1 MSIKLSSFYNASK
14 FICKFF
20 IIFLFLFINVYAAS
34 NPTADE
40 RTAWFFNTT
49 NTTTS
54 GEPSN
59 LKYFKFFDAMPDE
72 ISLKVFDNIDIS
84 NLGNKRLYVGYGTV
98 DPRGDNCKVFRKED
112 TGMPNDITVCLPW
125 WRIEREYIQNNSL
138 LNQTDTFIKEI
149 RQNTKPPIVVKTCK
163 TKQSGRIYSGG
174 KVTCTTY
181 FDRLASKSCWE
192 NPKQS
197 ECYVNNCGSELTEKC
212 KLIDTV
218 VGEVTTL
225 KGAVILNGEVKEDN
239 TKVELSTH
247 QYECPDGSIF
257 KEQEC
262 TEMEQ
267 NLVFPYE
274 CKASSINA
282 NGVSTAGEYTYCDE
296 TRPIYDGSNMITGFS
311 GNCSD
316 GRAITCQVNRYSKT
330 SMVCKEPIYETKITS
345 SLHETEQVRNFTEY
359 ERDVL
364 SGEPDSL
371 SSDPSCLRVNTV
383 EEARDNAISAK
394 IIGNGSL
401 DDDIYVLRHLSSG
414 EHEKIY
420 CNMQHAGASS
430 SDSANLKACLVGKGF
445 TFVPATETTVIN
457 DYLSCT
463 GSADNIAPSY
473 IKSCLE
479 AKGYTATNGKQITD
493 GKANDI
499 YACGELIK
507 GGTATKFYNGSPMSC
522 LRNNGSYSFN
532 NIVPIFPTDIIT
544 VQQNSEQEVTSG
556 VPFAVGRNHYQS
568 TNVTIDNVTV
578 APDTFSAN
586 HPYYPTNS
594 GLLRTWDNTTST
606 LSILFPF
613 AGSYEIFFYN
623 KDNDLMATQS
633 LDINDF
639 KNISY
644 SSALQL
650 KLGSKMKLASGI
662 NDTTGN
668 REDHWAE
675 WGGGVFGGKN
685 TSSGAIVQSPNDTY
699 VKDNAI
705 ERVIV
710 KDNITGAITPI
721 QMVYPLPYPNRIFI
735 SKLKTYEK
743 RKYRCYTNY
752 STLNFGNSSQFKYVC
767 GTNTKW
773 NDYKNGV
780 VDNLDGVQ
788 QWGSS
793 ELCNQNCRNYQ
804 VCTQLTK
811 SISGVSKTGYT
822 CSSKGGESI
831 GGDLEGNFFSNQDL
845 CNMNCF
851 KQNTCEEY
859 ADNNCILIGEK
870 PTNNISDIT
879 GKTVS
884 TKRLVSYRCDSRTDI
899 EAGCKKYDTIVTEGN
914 LEYNTVGIG
923 YETKDFSGKFENA
936 MTSANMLEV
945 GTQHIWSG
953 WEGKCV
959 SGKKWDFSYLSDPMT
974 IASYAMSAYS
984 SANWLASKG
993 AAIASASTEA
1003 VEAASAAGQAAA
1015 EAQAQVQQLISSGAE
1030 SAAVEAAKQQAQLA
1044 LETANTTAQAA
1055 ADAYSA
1061 MNGSSL
1067 VEFSKNWNGWQAEM
1081 SNSFDNVYKS
1091 TTSAIKET
1099 ATSVIGEGTGD
1110 AITKSATYQ
1119 ALNNTITT
1127 TKQIITDVQKG
1138 ISDGTTQL
1146 TNSIKESLGFEISS
1160 TGTQPSL
1167 SLTPE
1172 QTLKINKDAELGF
1185 FSGSKETL
1193 KTFTGIDWDASV
1205 IGNSSQFVNIT
1216 QGDLVVFGM
1225 QSAFLMAA
1233 PQEADYQLADKL
1245 LQGYAGVGADS
1256 TMQAYNGC
1264 MASIGASMP
1273 NLVGWSSSSNPS
1285 KELMR
1290 PWEHPLRLT
1299 PSQLAAIGV
1308 VTSENYVISH
1318 YMIDKEAK
1326 NVSSEDVNSILI
1338 NVTAISA
1345 DAYLKAAQTVCMGTK
1360 VYQASEHMQN
1370 SDSSGKA
1377 NPFSA
1382 MLTPQAIIQLG
1393 ITMLCPPCGFAMKIV
1408 MDLSSNVMASINTCS
1423 DEEDAMQWDVH
1434 HLKTQKFLKHDQ
1446 CHFVESYCDK
1456 KASFFGCVRT
1466 GYKYCCYDQITTKIF
1481 AEGLKE
1487 QLGKNWD
1494 SCNNININDLKDIS
1508 FRECGPTENPQTNK
1522 CFPTGKY
1529 SEFQQTLFKQ
1539 ASKGISFDGLSQQ
1552 VINSMAIEKKE

>member
-1 MSIKLSSFYNASK
+1 MLNK
-14 FICKFF
+14 
-20 IIFLFLFINVYAAS
+20 IFLLSIILFINMFGSA

-40 RTAWFFNTT
+40 RKAWFFNTT

-84 NLGNKRLYVGYGTV
+84 NLGDKKLYVGYGTV
-98 DPRGDNCKVFRKED
+98 DPRGNNCKIFRKED

-125 WRIEREYIQNNSL
+125 WRIEREYIQNNSQL
-138 LNQTDTFIKEI
+138 SQTTDSFIKEI
-149 RQNTKPPIVVKTCK
+149 RQNSKPPIVVRTCK
-163 TKQSGRIYSGG
+163 TKKSGRIYSGG
-174 KVTCTTY
+174 KATCTTY
-181 FDRLASKSCWE
+181 FDRLASKSCWD

-212 KLIDTV
+212 KLISTAI
-218 VGEVTTL
+218 GEVTTL
-225 KGAVILNGEVKEDN
+225 KGAVIVNGEVTEDD

-257 KEQEC
+257 QEPEC

-267 NLVFPYE
+267 NLVFPFE
-274 CKASSINA
+274 CKPSSVTD
-282 NGVSTAGEYTYCDE
+282 GVIVQGEYTYCDD
-296 TRPIYDGSNMITGFS
+296 TRPVYDSSNTITGFS

-345 SLHETEQVRNFTEY
+345 ALHETEQVRNYLEQQV
-359 ERDVL
+359 DVL
-364 SGEPDSL
+364 SGEPDSYA
-371 SSDPSCLRVNTV
+371 SDDTCLRVNTV
-383 EEARDNAISAK
+383 KEARDNTITAK

-401 DDDIYVLRHLSSG
+401 DDDIYVLRHLASG

-420 CNMQHAGASS
+420 CNMQHAGVGS
-430 SDSANLKACLVGKGF
+430 SDLVNLKACLVGKGF
-445 TFVPATETTVIN
+445 TFLAPTETTVLN

-463 GSADNIAPSY
+463 SSADNISSTY
-473 IKSCLE
+473 IKTCLE
-479 AKGYTATNGKQITD
+479 TKGYTPANGKQITD
-493 GKANDI
+493 QKAIDI
-499 YACGELIK
+499 YNCGELIK

-532 NIVPIFPTDIIT
+532 SIIPIYPTDILS
-544 VQQNSEQEVTSG
+544 VQQNSEQEINSG
-556 VPFAVGRNHYQS
+556 EPFAVGRNHYRS

-578 APDTFSAN
+578 APDTFPAN

-594 GLLRTWDNTTST
+594 GLLRTWDNTTAT
-606 LSILFPF
+606 FSILFPF
-613 AGSYEIFFYN
+613 VGSYELYFYN

-633 LDINDF
+633 LDVSDF
-639 KNISY
+639 KSISY

-650 KLGSKMKLASGI
+650 KLGKKMKLASGI
-662 NDTTGN
+662 DDTAGN
-668 REDHWAE
+668 REDNWTE
-675 WGGGVFGGKN
+675 WGGGVFGAKN
-685 TSSGAIVQSPNDTY
+685 STSGATVQNPNDSY
-699 VKDNAI
+699 VKTNAI
-705 ERVIV
+705 DKVII
-710 KDNITGAITPI
+710 KDILTGAITPI
-721 QMVYPLPYPNRIFI
+721 QMVYPLPYPNRVFI
-735 SKLKTYEK
+735 SKLKIYEK

-752 STLNFGNSSQFKYVC
+752 STLNFGSSSQFKYIC
-767 GTNTKW
+767 GTNSKW
-773 NDYKNGV
+773 TDYKNGI

-811 SISGVSKTGYT
+811 NISNVSRTGFT

-831 GGDLEGNFFSNQDL
+831 GGDIEGNFFSNQDQ

-859 ADNNCILIGEK
+859 ADNNCVLIGEK

-884 TKRLVSYRCDSRTDI
+884 TKRLVSYRCDTRTDV
-899 EAGCKKYDTIVTEGN
+899 EAGCKKYDTVITEGN
-914 LEYNTVGIG
+914 LQYNTVSVG
-923 YETKDFSGKFENA
+923 YESKDFSGKFENA

-953 WEGKCV
+953 WDGKCV
-959 SGKKWDFSYLSDPMT
+959 NGKKWNFSYLSDPMT

-993 AAIASASTEA
+993 TAIADASTKASE
-1003 VEAASAAGQAAA
+1003 SAAQAGQSAA
-1015 EAQAQVQQLISSGAE
+1015 EAQAQVEQLINSGAD
-1030 SAAVEAAKQQAQLA
+1030 SATIEAAKQQAQIA
-1044 LETANTTAQAA
+1044 FDTANTTAKAA
-1055 ADAYSA
+1055 ADAYNA
-1061 MNGSSL
+1061 MNGSNL
-1067 VEFSKNWNGWQAEM
+1067 VEFSKNWNSWQADM
-1081 SNSFDNVYKS
+1081 SQTFDS
-1091 TTSAIKET
+1091 TYNATVKGLKDT
-1099 ATSVIGEGTGD
+1099 ATSVIGEGTETS
-1110 AITKSATYQ
+1110 ITNSSTYQ
-1119 ALNNTITT
+1119 AINNTING
-1127 TKQIITDVQKG
+1127 TKQM
-1138 ISDGTTQL
+1138 ISDAQT
-1146 TNSIKESLGFEISS
+1146 SIGNLSDSVKKSLGFEVSAVGTPPDPNLSAS
-1160 TGTQPSL
+1160 TNLGTARDAQTSL
-1167 SLTPE
+1167 FTGGKDM
-1172 QTLKINKDAELGF
+1172 LKNM
-1185 FSGSKETL
+1185 
-1193 KTFTGIDWDASV
+1193 TGIDWDTSV
-1205 IGNSSQFVNIT
+1205 IGNATQFVNVT
-1216 QGDLVVFGM
+1216 QGDLVLFGI

-1285 KELMR
+1285 AELMR

-1299 PSQLAAIGV
+1299 PSQLAAIAV
-1308 VTSENYVISH
+1308 VTSEKYVTSH
-1318 YMIDKEAK
+1318 YMIGNEAK
-1326 NVSSEDVNSILI
+1326 NVSSEDVNSILV
-1338 NVTAISA
+1338 NVSAISA
-1345 DAYLKAAQTVCMGTK
+1345 DAYIKAAQTICMGTK

-1370 SDSSGKA
+1370 SDSSGKT
-1377 NPFSA
+1377 NVFSS
-1382 MLTPQAIIQLG
+1382 MMTPMAIAQLG
-1393 ITMLCPPCGFAMKIV
+1393 MTIVCPPCGFAMKIV
-1408 MDLSSNVMASINTCS
+1408 GDLSSNVMANINTCTK
-1423 DEEDAMQWDVH
+1423 EEDAMQWDVH

-1446 CHFVESYCDK
+1446 CHYVKSYCDQK
-1456 KASFFGCVRT
+1456 STFFGCVRT
-1466 GYKYCCYDQITTKIF
+1466 AYKYCCYDQITTKIF

-1494 SCNNININDLKDIS
+1494 SCNDININDLKDIS
-1508 FRECGPTENPQTNK
+1508 FRECGPTENPLTNK

-1529 SEFQQTLFKQ
+1529 SEFQQTLFQQ

-1552 VINSMAIEKKE
+1552 VINSMAIETK